1 MKSNKSAKDLA
12 FDKERYK
19 YRHEI
24 RELQREIKENLCEI
38 EVLNQRI
45 SELEESI
52 RQKDDWIFRLLKY
65 TELSEEDMKSQ
76 IQKDRNVSE
85 VISHMEEMNGMIFGF
100 SKMFGL

>member
-12 FDKERYK
+12 FDKERAK

-24 RELQREIKENLCEI
+24 STLQREIKENLRYI
-38 EVLNQRI
+38 ELLNQKI
-45 SELEESI
+45 LELEESI
-52 RQKDDWIFRLLKY
+52 RQKDDWINRLLEY
-65 TELSEEDMKSQ
+65 TELTEEDMRNQ

>member
-85 VISHMEEMNGMIFGF
+85 VISHMEEMNNIILGLGR
-100 SKMFGL
+100 MF